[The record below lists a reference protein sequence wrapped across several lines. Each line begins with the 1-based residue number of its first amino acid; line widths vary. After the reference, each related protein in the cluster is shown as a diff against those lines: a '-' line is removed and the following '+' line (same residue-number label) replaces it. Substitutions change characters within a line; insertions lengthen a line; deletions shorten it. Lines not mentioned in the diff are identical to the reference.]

1 MRPTTASTPRRH
13 SMSQI
18 AITPV
23 AGGFAVRI
31 DGEAVQLCAD
41 ELDAHHWGMHAFE
54 AVNQG
59 LRGAGQV
66 GREMRRLCL
75 NATRYNLHR

>member
-1 MRPTTASTPRRH
+1 MRQTAASTPHRQSTTH
-13 SMSQI
+13 I

-23 AGGFAVRI
+23 AGGFTVRI
-31 DGEAVQLCAD
+31 DGQAVQFCAD
-41 ELDAHHWGMHAFE
+41 ELDAHHWGKHAFE

-59 LRGAGQV
+59 LHGAKPV
-66 GREMRRLCL
+66 ARAMRRLCL